1 MHPLEKFE
9 YCPKCGS
16 HHFVANGATSKK
28 CENCGFEYFMN
39 PSASNV
45 AIIKNAK
52 GEILVE
58 RRKQEPAIGTLDLPG
73 GFTQI
78 GETSEEGLAREVM
91 EETGLKVTDAK
102 YLFSLPNIYRYSGI
116 DIHTLDMFY
125 LCEVEDD
132 SVVAAGDDA
141 ADCMWLNPD
150 DIHTEQFG
158 LRSVRWG
165 LIKFLERQD
174 RFTSAEEAQAKRV

>member
-16 HHFVANGATSKK
+16 HHFVANGTTSKK

-58 RRKQEPAIGTLDLPG
+58 RRKQEPAKGTLDLPG

-102 YLFSLPNIYRYSGI
+102 YLFSMPNIYRYSGI

-125 LCEVEDD
+125 ICEVEDD
-132 SVVAAGDDA
+132 SIVAAGDDA
-141 ADCMWLNPD
+141 ADCMWLAPE

-174 RFTSAEEAQAKRV
+174 RFKSAEEAQAKRV